1 MHNEFWSVVGLS
13 SMILCLL
20 ILFGVA
26 LASLGDGSA
35 DSDEDAARK

>member
-26 LASLGDGSA
+26 LASLGDKNSDTQ
-35 DSDEDAARK
+35 DS